1 MFDTV
6 QFGESMRFLS
16 IFLTVLTTITVSVP
30 AATPEIPPAPT
41 VPAAAAEQ
49 GKDVVHQLNNA
60 FAKVFETVAPS
71 VVIIEISKKND
82 TETSAFEDLFF
93 QGPPDESNPRRNQRN
108 LQPVQSEGSGFI
120 VRPDGYIFTNFHVV
134 EGADKIDVKLKDGR
148 DFSAKVIGTDE
159 KTDIAVIKIDA
170 KDLPVVQLGD
180 SDGVRVGQFAFAIGA
195 PFKLDYT
202 FTYGVVSGKGRSK
215 LLATSGY
222 SISDYLQTDASI
234 NPGNSGGPL
243 CDIDGKVIGMNT
255 LINGINRGLGF
266 AIPSNMAKEIGE
278 ELIAGHKIMR
288 PWLGIRIETL
298 GDDPSIRELFKGIE
312 KGVVVRTI
320 EADAPA
326 YKSDLRPFDVITQV
340 DTNSVNTD
348 SQLQH
353 EILKKKIGQKVELTV
368 WRKGQTLKVPVT
380 TGELPNEISRA
391 SNEPARP
398 PQNQEEAAGK
408 FGMQVQE
415 LTKEMAQRFK
425 LGVQRGVIVTD
436 VTENSLAAQQGI
448 EREDVITEVDGK
460 PVTDVKTFREALN
473 KADPKRGVLLY
484 LDRKGSKTF
493 AVLKAGGAEPPNDG

>member
-1 MFDTV
+1 MLSNFEPMRLIKIFVITAV
-6 QFGESMRFLS
+6 LSALSAFG
-16 IFLTVLTTITVSVP
+16 
-30 AATPEIPPAPT
+30 ATPEIAPSPT
-41 VPAAAAEQ
+41 VSSAAAEQ

-71 VVIIEISKKND
+71 VVIIEISKKAD

-93 QGPPDESNPRRNQRN
+93 QGPPDESNPRRNQRD
-108 LQPVQSEGSGFI
+108 LQPIQSEGSGFI

-148 DFSAKVIGTDE
+148 EFAGKVVGTDE
-159 KTDIAVIKIDA
+159 KTDIAVVKIEA
-170 KDLPVVQLGD
+170 KDLPAAQLGD
-180 SDGVRVGQFAFAIGA
+180 SDAARVGQFAFAIGA

-202 FTYGVVSGKGRSK
+202 FTYGVISGKGRSK

-222 SISDYLQTDASI
+222 SISDYIQTDASI

-266 AIPSNMAKEIGE
+266 AIPINMAKEIGT
-278 ELIAGHKIMR
+278 ELIAGRKIMR

-298 GDDPSIRELFKGIE
+298 GDDPSVRELFKGID

-340 DTNSVNTD
+340 DENAVVSD

-380 TGELPNEISRA
+380 TGELPSEISRA
-391 SNEPARP
+391 SNEPAHP
-398 PQNQEEAAGK
+398 PQNRQEEVGK
-408 FGMQVQE
+408 FGLQVQE

-425 LGVQRGVIVTD
+425 LGVQKGVIVTD
-436 VTENSLAAQQGI
+436 VAENSLAAQQGI

-460 PVTDVKTFREALN
+460 PVTDVKSFREALT
-473 KADPKRGVLLY
+473 KGDPKRGVLLY

-493 AVLKAGGAEPPNDG
+493 AVLKASGGEPPTDQ

>member
-1 MFDTV
+1 
-6 QFGESMRFLS
+6 MRLS
-16 IFLTVLTTITVSVP
+16 ILTLCVALSTSFAAIPEAVP
-30 AATPEIPPAPT
+30 TSS
-41 VPAAAAEQ
+41 VPAAAAEA

-71 VVIIEISKKND
+71 VVIIEISKKNEISESSPLD
-82 TETSAFEDLFF
+82 DLFF
-93 QGPPDESNPRRNQRN
+93 QGPPDENNPRRNPRN
-108 LQPVQSEGSGFI
+108 LQPIQSEGSGFI

-134 EGADKIDVKLKDGR
+134 EAADKIDVKLKDGR
-148 DFSAKVIGTDE
+148 EFSAKVVGTDQ

-170 KDLPVVQLGD
+170 KDLPFAQLGD
-180 SDGVRVGQFAFAIGA
+180 SEAVRVGQFAFAIGA

-202 FTYGVVSGKGRSK
+202 FTYGVISGKGRNK

-266 AIPSNMAKEIGE
+266 AIPINMAKEIGD
-278 ELIAGHKIMR
+278 ELIAGRKIMR

-298 GDDPSIRELFKGIE
+298 GDDPAIRELFKGVD

-320 EADAPA
+320 EADAPVS
-326 YKSDLRPFDVITQV
+326 KSNLRPFDVITHV
-340 DTNSVNTD
+340 DANAVATD

-368 WRKGQTLKVPVT
+368 WRKGQTLRVPIT

-398 PQNQEEAAGK
+398 PQNREE
-408 FGMQVQE
+408 E
-415 LTKEMAQRFK
+415 E
-425 LGVQRGVIVTD
+425 
-436 VTENSLAAQQGI
+436 
-448 EREDVITEVDGK
+448 
-460 PVTDVKTFREALN
+460 
-473 KADPKRGVLLY
+473 
-484 LDRKGSKTF
+484 
-493 AVLKAGGAEPPNDG
+493 